1 MSKLMEGLE
10 TIATNIR
17 SYFIVENELREK
29 VLPLCRQVTQYSAR
43 AIRAVHRQEQEK
55 AKQLLDSAHKLI
67 HDINHDLSESGEL
80 LHSGFV
86 HDAQKEFAEGC
97 ITLAVITEKNLPEP
111 ETLGISYAAYL
122 NGLGEAIGELRR
134 YILDSLRRGDF
145 SRGEELLAVMDDIHG
160 ILMTMDFPEAVTHG
174 LRRTSDATRS
184 IIERTRGDLTI
195 ALRQRELEIK
205 LDNSP

>member
-1 MSKLMEGLE
+1 MSKLMEDLE

-145 SRGEELLAVMDDIHG
+145 SRGEELLAIMDDIHG